1 MNSLLKIRSVLLTIG
16 LVLFISMTG
25 TSSFGSGE
33 SWAHPSFMRGGNSQ
47 QTQVAAMDRAKVMA
61 KDVEGKAQ
69 EMIGN
74 MTGDAK
80 NQVGGKAKQL
90 EAKTREGINT
100 SIDNASYKPSGRSQQ
115 AEKQAEKA
123 SKGAETQARDAF
135 K

>member
-1 MNSLLKIRSVLLTIG
+1 MNLLLKIRSILLSIG
-16 LVLFISMTG
+16 LVLLISMTAAF
-25 TSSFGSGE
+25 SVGSGE
-33 SWAHPSFMRGGNSQ
+33 SWAKPLFMQGSNSQ
-47 QTQVAAMDRAKVMA
+47 QPQVAAMDRAKVMA

-100 SIDNASYKPSGRSQQ
+100 SIDNANYKPSGRSQE
-115 AEKQAEKA
+115 AEKQAKKA
-123 SKGAETQARDAF
+123 TKGAETQVRDAF
-135 K
+135 N